1 MFYLFQNPLRVRLQ
15 VFKTERRGWGIRALN
30 DIPAGGFICI
40 YVGNLY
46 SNDEANRYSRQY
58 ILEIV
63 SDLLGCLQ
71 KKDTICI
78 NMYTI
83 LGKAKTSGMNIL
95 QN

>member
-1 MFYLFQNPLRVRLQ
+1 MFHQNPLRVRLQ

-63 SDLLGCLQ
+63 SDL
-71 KKDTICI
+71 
-78 NMYTI
+78 
-83 LGKAKTSGMNIL
+83 
-95 QN
+95 